1 MTDLLERR
9 PETRERSDRGADA
22 ADWET
27 VCRASLAKLLSE
39 LSYEEV
45 ISLRQV
51 SDGHFRL
58 DLQSGV
64 SYRMEGWTGI
74 WNNNWVD
81 GGTIIR
87 EPEEDG
93 SAASASFPSP
103 LRFVVDART
112 ELNMAPE
119 TEAMFV
125 RELSNTLRQDLVL
138 LRKNRQVDGRHLA
151 TEPAHVRHALLEGHP
166 KAVANKG
173 RLGWGVQD
181 LQDYA
186 PENRSPIRLVWL
198 AADRQQCRIG
208 QSPDMSEQANL
219 GETLGPEETGRLL
232 GAMEAQGVSLAT
244 HTLIPVHPWQWDHV
258 LQQAY
263 VAELMEHRLVWLGSF
278 GGRYV
283 AGPSLRTLTSL
294 DRPGSP
300 DIKLAMT
307 ILNTSAWRGIPG
319 KFIAHGGV
327 ISDWLSGL
335 VAADSV
341 LENTV
346 IILREQRGIWYRH
359 PIYDRMPD
367 APYQHHETLGAI
379 WRETAASRIRGNR
392 DACLYAALLHL
403 DAGGTP
409 LAVHHAALAGLS
421 IHEWIRDLFQVTVV
435 PLYHFLAKYGVGFIA
450 HGQNLTIILENHRPV
465 GLAIKDLQGDVDL
478 VDRVFPEHA
487 GLPAEV
493 RRTLAAKP
501 PAYIV
506 HDIQTAHFVTVLRFF
521 SARLQAC
528 GAMNERDF
536 YALLAD
542 TLLGYMEAHRE
553 LQDRFALFELF
564 AAEMPRV
571 CINKVRFDIGYAD
584 AARRPLPAL
593 GTNLRNPL
601 HLAAQDSPGP
611 HTAPTAD

>member
-1 MTDLLERR
+1 MTDLLEKE
-9 PETRERSDRGADA
+9 PGATKQPDRDVEA
-22 ADWET
+22 ADWKT

-45 ISLRQV
+45 ISLRQI
-51 SDGHFRL
+51 SEGHFRL

-74 WNNNWVD
+74 WDNIWVD
-81 GGTIIR
+81 GGTIVR

-93 SAASASFPSP
+93 SPFPSP
-103 LRFVVDART
+103 LRFVVDARA
-112 ELNMAPE
+112 EMAMAPE

-138 LRKNRQVDGRHLA
+138 LRKNRQVGGRQLA
-151 TEPAHVRHALLEGHP
+151 IEPAHVRHALLEGHP

-181 LQDYA
+181 LQDFA

-198 AADRQQCRIG
+198 AADRRQCRIG
-208 QSPDMSEQANL
+208 ESPELDERGIL
-219 GETLGPEETGRLL
+219 EETLGPEETGRFL
-232 GAMEAQGVSLAT
+232 GAMEAQGLSLAT

-258 LQQAY
+258 VQQAY
-263 VAELMEHRLVWLGSF
+263 VAELMERRLVWLGSF

-319 KFIAHGGV
+319 KFIALGGA

-335 VAADSV
+335 VAGDSV

-359 PIYDRMPD
+359 PIYERMPD

-379 WRETAASRIRGNR
+379 WREAAASRIGGNR
-392 DACLYAALLHL
+392 QACLYAALLHL
-403 DAGGTP
+403 DNEGMP
-409 LAVHHAALAGLS
+409 LAVHHAARAGMT
-421 IHEWIRDLFQVTVV
+421 IREWLRDLFQVTVV

-450 HGQNLTIILENHRPV
+450 HGQNLTVIMEDHRPV

-487 GLPAEV
+487 GMPAEI

-501 PAYIV
+501 PAHIV

-528 GAMNERDF
+528 GAMGEREF
-536 YALLAD
+536 YTLLAE
-542 TLLGYMEAHRE
+542 TLQGYMQEHIDLR
-553 LQDRFALFELF
+553 DRFALFDLFSPEL
-564 AAEMPRV
+564 PRV
-571 CINKVRFDIGYAD
+571 CINKVRFDIGYGD

-593 GTNLRNPL
+593 GSNLPNPL
-601 HLAAQDSPGP
+601 HIAAQVSPGP